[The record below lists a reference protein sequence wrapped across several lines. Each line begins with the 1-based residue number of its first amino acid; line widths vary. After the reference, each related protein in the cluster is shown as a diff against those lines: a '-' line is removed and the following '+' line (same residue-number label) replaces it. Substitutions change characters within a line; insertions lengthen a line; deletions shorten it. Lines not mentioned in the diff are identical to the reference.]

1 MSKLIEAINAEE
13 TVTENG
19 MMTYSSS
26 MDDVVDLFFK
36 VGASRGKDIIPQF
49 SKAFA
54 SDSDLAI
61 RVALWARD
69 VRGGSGE
76 RQLFRDIFAY
86 VIGKDADLGR
96 RILAKVPELGRWD
109 DVYVTFGTDIERDG
123 LRLIAQAL
131 KDGNGLCAKWMD
143 RKGANANKVR
153 AYLKMTPKEYRKLI
167 VGLTNVVEQ
176 KMCADQWTDIE
187 FGKLPSLASARYQGA
202 FNRHAPLQYKEYKD
216 KLKSGEAT
224 INAGAVYPYDVI
236 TSLKHG
242 DEVVANAQWNALPD
256 YLDGST
262 QNILPLVDV
271 SGSMCCGIGGNYQN
285 TVTCLDVAISLGMYI
300 SERSKGLFKDT
311 FLTFTTAPKMQ
322 RLNGSLSDR
331 YEQMCGADWHGS
343 TNLDAAFELI
353 LNSAINHKVPQ
364 SEMPTMILI
373 MSDMQFNYSCKY
385 TANSMI
391 DAKYTA
397 AGYKRPSVVFWNLN
411 SKQGVPAR
419 FDERG
424 VALVSGFSPAIM
436 ESILKC
442 AKFDPYNMMLEAIMK
457 DRYSF

>member
-19 MMTYSSS
+19 MLTYTSS
-26 MDDVVDLFFK
+26 MNDVVDLFFK

-49 SKAFA
+49 SKAFV

-109 DVYVTFGTDIERDG
+109 DVYVTFGTAIERDG

-153 AYLKMTPKEYRKLI
+153 AYMKMTPKEYRKLI
-167 VGLTNVVEQ
+167 VGLSNVVEQ
-176 KMCADQWTDIE
+176 KMCANQWDEIE

-202 FNRHAPLQYKEYKD
+202 FNRHAPAQYSAYKAN
-216 KLKSGEAT
+216 LKTGQAT

-236 TSLKHG
+236 KSLAKG
-242 DEVVANAQWNALPD
+242 DATVADAQWKALPD
-256 YLDGST
+256 YLAGSE

-271 SGSMCCGIGGNYQN
+271 SGSMGCPVGDNHN
-285 TVTCLDVAISLGMYI
+285 ATVSCLDVAISLGMYI

-311 FLTFTTAPKMQ
+311 FLTFTSKPQMQ

-331 YEQMCGADWHGS
+331 FRQLSNADWHQS

-353 LNSAINHKVPQ
+353 LNSAVKHKVPQ
-364 SEMPTMILI
+364 SEMPTMVLI
-373 MSDMQFNYSCKY
+373 MSDMQFNQCCKY
-385 TANSMI
+385 TAGSMI
-391 DAKYTA
+391 DAKYEA
-397 AGYKRPSVVFWNLN
+397 AGYKRPSVVFWNIN
-411 SKQGVPAR
+411 AKQGVPAKYN
-419 FDERG
+419 DKG

-442 AKFDPYNMMLEAIMK
+442 KKFDPFNMMLEAVMK